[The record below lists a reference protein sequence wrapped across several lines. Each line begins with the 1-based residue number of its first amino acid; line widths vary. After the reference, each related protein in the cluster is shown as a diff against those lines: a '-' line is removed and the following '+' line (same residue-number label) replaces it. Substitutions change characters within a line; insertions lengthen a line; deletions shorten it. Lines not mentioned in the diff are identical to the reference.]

1 MSALLSSACCCTIP
15 GECCDATWGAAQ
27 SQDLNLNFSTPWTD
41 SYRNVDY
48 VACTTFGVTNY
59 PRKAMQTRRSRVT
72 FSNVVMRKRTGTS
85 GTNQRWAFYSGTVS
99 LEHVSYAAAFGTA
112 PAPPSAACVPNTPGS
127 FDCENTMTITASV
140 VASGG
145 TYTTS
150 SSGTCSSNGSAALS
164 WSSEPTDWDDNWFY
178 IAQDCLNVDFSACG
192 DNGTVLDFTNRQF
205 RLFGPSWPA
214 FGGVGGL
221 CYGCYL
227 QHPSPNTGSEYF
239 ALNPD
244 CSENDME
251 DITWYGYSQ
260 SSLVYCGSNSCD
272 TPGCSSCGYFRSD
285 VYDTTLP
292 SALGNNDVDCTSR
305 GKERPT
311 MTLS

>member
-1 MSALLSSACCCTIP
+1 MSALILSACCCEID

-41 SYRNVDY
+41 SFRRVSYDS
-48 VACTTFGVTNY
+48 CTTFGVTNH

-72 FSNVVMRKRTGTS
+72 FTNVVMRKRTGTP
-85 GTNQRWAFYSGTVS
+85 GTKQIWAFYSGTIS
-99 LEHVSYAAAFGTA
+99 LEHVSYAATFGTA
-112 PAPPSAACVPNTPGS
+112 PAPPSCVPNTPGA

-150 SSGTCSSNGSAALS
+150 SSGTCSSNASAALS
-164 WSSEPTDWDDNWFY
+164 WSSEPTDWSDNWFY
-178 IAQDCLNVDFSACG
+178 IAQDCLNIDFSACG

-205 RLFGPSWPA
+205 RLFGPSWPGWSSA
-214 FGGVGGL
+214 SGN
-221 CYGCYL
+221 CPGCFAN
-227 QHPSPNTGSEYF
+227 HPRPDTDSEYF

-244 CSENDME
+244 CDANDME

-260 SSLVYCGSNSCD
+260 ISLVYCGSNSCV
-272 TPGCSSCGYFRSD
+272 TPGCTSCGYFRSD
-285 VYDTTLP
+285 VYDTSLP
-292 SALGNNDVDCTSR
+292 SSLGSDSGFCNSY

>member
-1 MSALLSSACCCTIP
+1 MSALILSECCCEID
-15 GECCDATWGAAQ
+15 GECCNATWGAAQ
-27 SQDLNLNFSTPWTD
+27 SQDLSLNFSTPWTD
-41 SYRNVDY
+41 SYREVSYD
-48 VACTTFGVTNY
+48 ACTAFGVTNY
-59 PRKAMQTRRSRVT
+59 PRKAMETRRSRVT
-72 FSNVVMRKRTGTS
+72 FTNVVMRKRTGTS
-85 GTNQRWAFYSGTVS
+85 GTNLRWAFYSGTVS
-99 LEHVSYAAAFGTA
+99 LEHVSYQATFGTA
-112 PAPPSAACVPNTPGS
+112 PSPPPYCVPNTSGS
-127 FDCENTMTITASV
+127 FDCERTMSITASV
-140 VASGG
+140 VASAGN
-145 TYTTS
+145 YTTS

-205 RLFGPSWPA
+205 RLIGPSSWPA
-214 FGGVGGL
+214 FTGVGGL
-221 CYGCYL
+221 CYGCY
-227 QHPSPNTGSEYF
+227 QSHPAPYTQSEYF

-251 DITWYGYSQ
+251 DITWYGYSN
-260 SSLVYCGSNSCD
+260 SPLPYCGSNSCG
-272 TPGCSSCGYFRSD
+272 TPGCASCGYFRSD

-292 SALGNNDVDCTSR
+292 PALQSDGTDCFWR